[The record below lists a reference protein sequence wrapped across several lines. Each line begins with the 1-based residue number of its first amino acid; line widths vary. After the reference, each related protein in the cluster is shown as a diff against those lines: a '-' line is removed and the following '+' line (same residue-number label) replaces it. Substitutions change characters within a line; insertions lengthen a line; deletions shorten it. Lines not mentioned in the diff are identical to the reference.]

1 MLHKSVYGF
10 GGVPQTVQANG
21 FITRPSAIAKF
32 SQSAPLSQYIERIQ
46 NPIQNRYPKFYP
58 GSSAEQWNLNPDDK
72 SLGFKNARN
81 VWDAHTELKKYIEPI
96 QNPHGKH
103 YPRFTPYTTALALKQ
118 FREQNEPPN
127 NPNSNQFAD
136 VRSANSQSNSS
147 FSYFDILKALM
158 DAEQNPTI
166 KLKLKEMYDI
176 LVFQEVAKKTR
187 PLTPD
192 EQIEYN
198 KIIHDIN
205 KLYAQNLTIA
215 AEPASNDFA
224 PGSEMPPQPGLSEE
238 ESKASEMLAPLRR
251 GITRENMK
259 SVVKNYEAYFT
270 NKLENDQK
278 IDMKSE
284 EHRIHIV
291 SQGDADGFDEYTQT
305 AIYELMEVA
314 LKQAYEDKIDSLRDD
329 FVKRS
334 RKNHSKKTTKKM
346 SREVDDRIAELF
358 ASFNQDD
365 ADNLIDRFSQ
375 SQSFLADE
383 TISSQ
388 LLTKKL
394 ITLGIKEGKKV
405 AFTKNS
411 KGHRKPVNPDLY
423 FRVCS

>member
-1 MLHKSVYGF
+1 M
-10 GGVPQTVQANG
+10 
-21 FITRPSAIAKF
+21 
-32 SQSAPLSQYIERIQ
+32 
-46 NPIQNRYPKFYP
+46 
-58 GSSAEQWNLNPDDK
+58 NPDDK

-127 NPNSNQFAD
+127 NPNSNQLTQTGK
-136 VRSANSQSNSS
+136 QSNTS

-158 DAEQNPTI
+158 DAEQDPTI

-176 LVFQEVAKKTR
+176 LVFQEVIKKTR

-278 IDMKSE
+278 IDMKYE
-284 EHRIHIV
+284 EDRIHIV
-291 SQGDADGFDEYTQT
+291 SQGDADGFDETTQT
-305 AIYELMEVA
+305 AIYELIETA
-314 LKQAYEDKIDSLRDD
+314 LQDAYEYKIEKLRDD

-346 SREVDDRIAELF
+346 SREVDVRIAELIICF
-358 ASFNQDD
+358 F
-365 ADNLIDRFSQ
+365 
-375 SQSFLADE
+375 
-383 TISSQ
+383 
-388 LLTKKL
+388 
-394 ITLGIKEGKKV
+394 
-405 AFTKNS
+405 
-411 KGHRKPVNPDLY
+411 
-423 FRVCS
+423 

>member
-1 MLHKSVYGF
+1 MFSYTELLHKSVYGF

-81 VWDAHTELKKYIEPI
+81 VWDAHTEISKFIEPI

-136 VRSANSQSNSS
+136 VRSANSQSNTS
-147 FSYFDILKALM
+147 FSYFDILTALM
-158 DAEQNPTI
+158 NTEQNPAL

-238 ESKASEMLAPLRR
+238 ESKASEMLTPLRR
-251 GITRENMK
+251 GITRENIK

-278 IDMKSE
+278 IDMKYE
-284 EHRIHIV
+284 EQRIHIV
-291 SQGDADGFDEYTQT
+291 SQGDADGFDESTQT

-346 SREVDDRIAELF
+346 SRAVDVRIAELF

-365 ADNLIDRFSQ
+365 ADELIDNFSQ

-394 ITLGIKEGKKV
+394 ITLGIKEGKKLHLPKI
-405 AFTKNS
+405 AKDIENQ
-411 KGHRKPVNPDLY
+411 
-423 FRVCS
+423 